1 MLIISGMF
9 RLKVTEEK
17 ILLVDLKM
25 SMMTSKWNEK
35 PNSITDVLDK
45 VRPGKGSFHATIYNS
60 W

>member
-1 MLIISGMF
+1 MF

-35 PNSITDVLDK
+35 PNLITDVLDK
-45 VRPGKGSFHATIYNS
+45 VRPGKGSFHATIYSS